1 MPRQDVEG
9 GGGRDQSGRVI
20 AYDLPGHGDT
30 PGAPADWTFD
40 AASAMLARAAATTGA
55 SRVDVLGVSIGGM
68 IAQAFTLACP
78 ETVRSL
84 TLIGTAATFSED
96 ERGFARARAAT
107 ARRDGMAAIIP
118 TTLERW
124 FTPQTR
130 ARRPDIVD
138 RVAKSMRAGDPAI
151 YAAMW
156 NMMAGLDFADRLGEI
171 GCPTLVM
178 TGEADPICPPAVA
191 KRIHDGVAGSQLAI
205 VPDAAHMC
213 ILEQPDAISRRI
225 ASFLRVI
232 DTEG

>member
-1 MPRQDVEG
+1 
-9 GGGRDQSGRVI
+9 
-20 AYDLPGHGDT
+20 
-30 PGAPADWTFD
+30 
-40 AASAMLARAAATTGA
+40 
-55 SRVDVLGVSIGGM
+55 
-68 IAQAFTLACP
+68 
-78 ETVRSL
+78 
-84 TLIGTAATFSED
+84 
-96 ERGFARARAAT
+96 
-107 ARRDGMAAIIP
+107 MAAIIP

-191 KRIHDGVAGSQLAI
+191 KRIYDGVAGSQLAI

-213 ILEQPDAISRRI
+213 ILEQPDAISERI
-225 ASFLRVI
+225 ASFYARSIPKGDFVVLKGTFETYRQRRGLERRRLHVCYESSSKAAFSPPSQGPLLAPLGRERA
-232 DTEG
+232 TTLLTRSRPRKST